1 MQAMKILLVKP
12 KARLVTINSLTGLIF
27 LEPLEL
33 GYVAAAVP
41 EHHDVRVLD
50 LRLARRPHKIFEKA
64 LTNDRPDVVGISG
77 YTHEAMQ
84 VVGLAG
90 FVKARLPEAK
100 VVVGGHH
107 ATVLPE
113 TFDVPAVDA
122 IVRGEGTA
130 PFRAI
135 VEALEADRPLTG
147 IPNVE
152 VPGERSHGS
161 TGELPIHPDLDS
173 IPDPRR
179 DLWDPNDYTTAWT
192 TEEHPPGNTIFP
204 PVAMVRTSYGCRM
217 ECSFCVVPKLCRRK
231 HMVRSPDR
239 VAEELARASPEH
251 IYLCDDETFINPGH
265 ADALAE
271 AIAKKGVKKRYYA
284 WARSTTVLRHPE
296 LFEKWKAIGLDVVF
310 LGFEAT
316 TDEELEKVSKHAKVA
331 DNQRAHELLRERKIA
346 VHAGFMV
353 GADFTDEQFRRL
365 HQTMEAMPPAQVTF
379 TVYAPSPCSEAWEE
393 ERREGRWICDPYDLH
408 DCMHPL
414 VPTAVPLKRFYRELA
429 SLVWASGRKNPLRWV
444 GPKIPI
450 RDVLRVFFATWR
462 YTRALKRAYKD
473 FPKGVR

>member
-1 MQAMKILLVKP
+1 MKILLVKP
-12 KARLVTINSLTGLIF
+12 KARLATITELNGLIL

-41 EHHDVRVLD
+41 GRHEVRVLD
-50 LRLARRPHKIFEKA
+50 LRLARRPRKVFEKA
-64 LTNDRPDVVGISG
+64 LKTGRPDVVGFSG
-77 YTHEAMQ
+77 YTHEARQ
-84 VVGLAG
+84 VIDLAAR
-90 FVKARLPEAK
+90 VKERFPGTK

-107 ATVLPE
+107 ATVLPD
-113 TFDVPAVDA
+113 TYDVPAVDA

-130 PFRAI
+130 PFRAV

-147 IPNVE
+147 IPNVA
-152 VPGERSHGS
+152 VPGERSEASFGGLPVHP
-161 TGELPIHPDLDS
+161 ELDTV
-173 IPDPRR
+173 PDPRR
-179 DLWDPNDYTTAWT
+179 DLWDPDAYTTAWT
-192 TEEHPPGNTIFP
+192 TEEHPPGRTIFP

-231 HMVRSPDR
+231 HMVRSPAR
-239 VAEELARASPEH
+239 VAAELARLPQEH

-265 ADALAE
+265 AEAVAE
-271 AIAKKGVKKRYYA
+271 AIARKGVKKRYYA

-296 LFEKWKAIGLDVVF
+296 LFERWKRIGLDVVF

-316 TDEELEKVSKHAKVA
+316 TDEELEKFAKHAKVE
-331 DNQRAHELLRERKIA
+331 DNQRAHALLRERKIA

-353 GADFTDEQFRRL
+353 AADFTEEQFLRL
-365 HQTMEAMPPAQVTF
+365 RETVEAMPPAQVTF

-393 ERREGRWICDPYDLH
+393 ERRERRWVCDPYDLH

-444 GPKIPI
+444 GPKIPL
-450 RDVLRVFFATWR
+450 RDVARVFFATWR
-462 YTRALKRAYKD
+462 YTRALKRAYRD
-473 FPKGVR
+473 FPEGVR